1 MADRMSKA
9 QVRHHIFHRRSK
21 TAGMLISAS
30 ARLSEAI
37 RALRPGE
44 SATVNFD
51 VMNDKT
57 VWVGKGV
64 DGMVTVRG
72 NIFDFVLPIEEEKH
86 TVDWWS
92 VQSCVS
98 ILASVGSETF

>member
-1 MADRMSKA
+1 MAESMSKA

-21 TAGMLISAS
+21 TAGMLVSAS

-44 SATVNFD
+44 SANIRFD
-51 VMNDKT
+51 IMGDKI
-57 VWVGKGV
+57 VWVGKGA

-72 NIFDFVLPIEEEKH
+72 NMYDFVLPIEEEKH
-86 TVDWWS
+86 TVDWWN